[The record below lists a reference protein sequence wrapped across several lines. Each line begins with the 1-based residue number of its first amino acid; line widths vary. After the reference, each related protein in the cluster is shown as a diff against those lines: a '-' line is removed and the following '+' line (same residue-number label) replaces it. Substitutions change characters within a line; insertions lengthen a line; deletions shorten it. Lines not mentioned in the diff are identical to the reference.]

1 LKYNGFHFFLPWQTF
16 CLGVGQRGEDG
27 ILERGNPMAR
37 ILVIE
42 DDEEMRSLLED
53 FLKDEGYE
61 ADSANNGSE
70 AFHKLAQEPFDLLI
84 TDIRMPGLTGLDILS
99 AVKKFQLEMP
109 VIVITAFG
117 GEEVYRRSMVR
128 GADGYLEK
136 PVHFHKLRSLIHELI
151 SPKEKMEGGCGKD
164 MTCS

>member
-1 LKYNGFHFFLPWQTF
+1 MMPFLKG
-16 CLGVGQRGEDG
+16 D
-27 ILERGNPMAR
+27 NPMAR

-42 DDEEMRSLLED
+42 DDGEMRSLLED

-70 AFHKLAQEPFDLLI
+70 AFHKLAKEPFDLVI

-117 GEEVYRRSMVR
+117 GEEVHHRSIAR

-136 PVHFHKLRSLIHELI
+136 PIHFHKLRSLIHDLV
-151 SPKEKMEGGCGKD
+151 SPKEKMEGESSKD
-164 MTCS
+164 MPCS

>member
-1 LKYNGFHFFLPWQTF
+1 MKPFLKG
-16 CLGVGQRGEDG
+16 D
-27 ILERGNPMAR
+27 NPMAR

-70 AFHKLAQEPFDLLI
+70 AFHKLAKEPFDLVI

-99 AVKKFQLEMP
+99 AVKKFQVEMP
-109 VIVITAFG
+109 VVVITAFG
-117 GEEVYRRSMVR
+117 GEEVYRRSIAR

-136 PVHFHKLRSLIHELI
+136 PIHFHKLKSLIHELI
-151 SPKEKMEGGCGKD
+151 SPKEKMEEECSKD
-164 MTCS
+164 VSCS

>member
-1 LKYNGFHFFLPWQTF
+1 M
-16 CLGVGQRGEDG
+16 V
-27 ILERGNPMAR
+27 R
-37 ILVIE
+37 ILIVE

-61 ADSANNGSE
+61 ADSANSGSE
-70 AFHKLAQEPFDLLI
+70 AFGKLAREPFDLVI

-99 AVKKFQLEMP
+99 AVKKFQLEIP

-117 GEEVYRRSMVR
+117 GEEVYRRSMAR

-136 PVHFHKLRSLIHELI
+136 PIHFHKLRSLIQELV
-151 SPKEKMEGGCGKD
+151 SPKEKRERRN
-164 MTCS
+164 SENPPVAPLS